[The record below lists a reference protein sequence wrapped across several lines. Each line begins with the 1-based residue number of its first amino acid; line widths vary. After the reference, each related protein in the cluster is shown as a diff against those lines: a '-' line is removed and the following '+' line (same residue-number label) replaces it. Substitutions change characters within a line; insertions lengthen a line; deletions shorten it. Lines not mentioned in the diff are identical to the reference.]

1 MTERE
6 TLENRMRQSVF
17 GILAHVDAGKTTLAE
32 AMLYQAGKLKKLGR
46 VDHRDTLLDTHILER
61 ERGITIFASQAV
73 LPLEGL
79 CVTLLDT
86 PGHVDFSAE
95 TERVLQVLDNAI
107 LVISGTD
114 GVQAHT
120 RTLWRLLRRY
130 QIPTFLFVT
139 KMDLARRSRE
149 DLLREL
155 RQTLDERC
163 VDFSED
169 AVETRM
175 ETMAMC
181 REELLEQY
189 LQTGAVPDTAAAEL
203 IAAREIFPCFF
214 GSGLKLQGV
223 DELLHALPSCVLPRV
238 WPQRFG
244 AKVFKISHDP
254 QGVRLT
260 HLKIT
265 GGCLRVRD
273 SVTVDGAEEK
283 VSQLRVYSGEKFEA
297 VEAVQAGGAC
307 AAVGLT
313 RTKNGQG
320 LGIEAASR
328 APFTEPTMYYRIVL
342 PKDCDPQS
350 FLPKLRLLEEE
361 DPQLHV
367 RWDPHLR
374 EIHVGLMGEV
384 QGEILVSLL
393 DERFGVR
400 AALDEGRVL
409 YKETIDN
416 TVEGVGHYEPLRH
429 YAEVHLL
436 LEPLPRGSGMQF
448 AATCDEDQLDRNWQR
463 LILTH
468 LQEKEHLG
476 VLTGSPLTDV
486 KITLAAGKAHL
497 KHTEG
502 GDFRQATYRAVRQ
515 GLMQAKSRL
524 LEPYVAFRLTVP
536 PEKIGR
542 AITDIRARA
551 GSFDPPEE
559 LGDRTLLRGRAP
571 AATMYGYAA
580 ELAAYS
586 GGRGRLLC
594 EPCGYA
600 DCHDAQEVLA
610 RFAYD
615 PERDLENPP
624 DSVFCAHGAGF
635 SVKWSE
641 VPSRMH
647 LESCL
652 KRPELPA
659 ARRSFRLDDAELEA
673 IMRRTFGE
681 PKTRL
686 PYRAPRAEPTA
697 QVSLPTPAGRQHLV
711 VDGYNLLF
719 AWDALHAL
727 AKQELEAAREELMNR
742 LCGYG
747 AYTGCAVVLVFDAY
761 RVPGNLG
768 KTLDFHNIHV
778 VYTKENET
786 ADAYIERFVA
796 GIGKNERV
804 RVVTSDA
811 LIQLSALRAGV
822 LRMSAGEFARE
833 LERVGGEITAYVQ
846 SLQRQRMGKIG
857 ENLRGQEWN
866 GKN

>member
-6 TLENRMRQSVF
+6 TLEKRMRQSVF

-149 DLLREL
+149 ALLQEL

-189 LQTGAVPDTAAAEL
+189 LQTGAIPDTAAAEL

-223 DELLHALPSCVLPRV
+223 DALLHALPSCVLPRV
-238 WPQRFG
+238 WPQRLG

-260 HLKIT
+260 HLKVT

-273 SVTVDGAEEK
+273 SVTVDGTEEK

-297 VEAVQAGGAC
+297 VEAVQAGGVC
-307 AAVGLT
+307 AVVGLT

-367 RWDPHLR
+367 RWDSHLR

-416 TVEGVGHYEPLRH
+416 AVEGVGHYEPLRH

-448 AATCDEDQLDRNWQR
+448 AATCDEDQLDRSWQR

-486 KITLAAGKAHL
+486 KITLAAGRAHL

-551 GSFDPPEE
+551 GGFDPPEE
-559 LGDRTLLRGRAP
+559 LGNLTLLRGCAP

-600 DCHDAQEVLA
+600 DCHDPQDVLA

-615 PERDLENPP
+615 PERDLENTP

-686 PYRAPRAEPTA
+686 PYRAPRAEPFSQA
-697 QVSLPTPAGRQHLV
+697 SLPTPAGRQHLI

-719 AWDALHAL
+719 AWDELHAL
-727 AKQELEAAREELMNR
+727 AEQDLEAAREELMNR

-768 KTLDFHNIHV
+768 KAFEFHNIHV
-778 VYTKENET
+778 VYTRENET
-786 ADAYIERFVA
+786 GDAYIERFVA

-822 LRMSAGEFARE
+822 LRMSAGEFGRE
-833 LERVGGEITAYVQ
+833 LARVNDEITACLRT
-846 SLQRQRMGKIG
+846 LQRQRIGKIG
-857 ENLRGQEWN
+857 ENLKEQAWN
-866 GKN
+866 EKS